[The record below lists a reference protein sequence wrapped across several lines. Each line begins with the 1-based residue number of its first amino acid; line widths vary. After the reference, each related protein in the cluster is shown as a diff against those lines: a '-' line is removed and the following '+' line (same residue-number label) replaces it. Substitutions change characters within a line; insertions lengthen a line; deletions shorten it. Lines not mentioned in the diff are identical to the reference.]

1 MEDRILKRHEVDE
14 QYTWDLK
21 AIFSNQEAFEEAY
34 QKLLPLAQNIHQ
46 KFKGSMHTAEDIIA
60 CVRAIE
66 KLHEEVVLVVTYS
79 SLSVAT
85 DQTNG
90 LALQTYMGVQSKMAE
105 INALTS
111 FATIEICQLDDET
124 ILKAKSLDDN
134 YAHFLDELL
143 EQKPHL
149 LSSELEETLAALSP
163 VLDAPYFVYN
173 QAKLADLKFESFE
186 FEGKTYP
193 MSFILFEGDW
203 EYEQNTELR
212 RAAFAHFSKSLAS
225 YQNTMAAAYQTQI
238 KKEKI
243 ISKQRKHQTVF
254 DYLLF
259 EQKVNRELYD
269 RQIDVIMRDL
279 AEPMRKY
286 ARLLKRVHN
295 LDKMTYADLKIDL
308 DPNFE
313 PNISVEEAK
322 GYLER
327 ALGIFGDEYQQM
339 VSKSFDERW
348 IDFVQNEGKSTGAFC
363 SSPYGSHPYILIS
376 WTHRMRECFVLAHEL
391 GHAGHFYLANQHQHL
406 VNTRPSL
413 YFIEA
418 PSTMNELLMAEHL
431 IASSDDKRLKRW
443 VLATL
448 ISRTYYHNFVTHL
461 LEAAYQREVYRRID
475 EGQSVVAS
483 SLSQIKRSIIEQ
495 FWGDEIEL
503 SEGCELTWMR
513 QPHYYMG
520 LYPYTY
526 SAGLTIATSFNK
538 LRKEDPSLI
547 SAWLEVLKAGG
558 TKSPV
563 ELAAMA
569 KVDIQTETALNDTIS
584 SIDAM
589 IDEMIR
595 LTDEIE
601 AEQA

>member
-1 MEDRILKRHEVDE
+1 MQDRILKRSEVDL
-14 QYTWDLK
+14 QYTWDLN
-21 AIFSNQEAFEEAY
+21 AIFSSTEKFEEAFRRLLPMAQEIQQTYKGHMSEPQDVIACLEAFE
-34 QKLLPLAQNIHQ
+34 KLQE
-46 KFKGSMHTAEDIIA
+46 GM
-60 CVRAIE
+60 
-66 KLHEEVVLVVTYS
+66 VLVSTYS

-85 DQTNG
+85 DQGNAE
-90 LALQTYMGVQSKMAE
+90 ALQTYMRVQSNMAE
-105 INALTS
+105 IGALVS
-111 FATIEICQLDDET
+111 FVPIEISQLSDESLIASKHLKPAYT
-124 ILKAKSLDDN
+124 HYLDEILK
-134 YAHFLDELL
+134 E
-143 EQKPHL
+143 KPHL
-149 LSSELEETLAALSP
+149 LSNELEETLASLSP
-163 VLDAPYFVYN
+163 VLSAPYFVYN
-173 QAKLADLKFESFE
+173 QSKLADLRFESFE
-186 FEGKTYP
+186 FEGKSYP

-212 RAAFAHFSKSLAS
+212 RIAFAHFTKALAA
-225 YQNTMAAAYQTQI
+225 YQHTMAAAYQTQL

-243 ISKQRKHQTVF
+243 ISKLRSYPSVV

-259 EQKVNRELYD
+259 DQDVSRELYD

-279 AEPMRKY
+279 SKPMRKY
-286 ARLLKRVHN
+286 AALLKRVHK

-308 DPNFE
+308 DPSFE
-313 PNISVEEAK
+313 PDISVEEAK
-322 GYLER
+322 TYLEQ
-327 ALGIFGDEYQQM
+327 ALGILGDEYQNM
-339 VSKSFDERW
+339 VTRAFDERW

-376 WTHRMRECFVLAHEL
+376 WTQRMRECFVLAHEL
-391 GHAGHFYLANQHQHL
+391 GHAGHFYLANAHQNL
-406 VNTRPSL
+406 FNTRPSL

-431 IASSDDKRLKRW
+431 IASSEDKRMKRW
-443 VLATL
+443 VLSTL

-461 LEAAYQREVYRRID
+461 LEATYQREVYRLID

-483 SLSQIKRSIIEQ
+483 TLSKIKRSVIEA

-503 SEGCELTWMR
+503 TDGCELTWMR

-538 LRKEDPSLI
+538 KLKEDPTRVQ
-547 SAWLEVLKAGG
+547 AWLEVLKAGG

-569 KVDIQTETALNDTIS
+569 MVDIQTEAALDDTIS

-601 AEQA
+601 AEQ